1 MFNIGILEMLIIG
14 VIALIFVG
22 PKQLPEVARTV
33 ARFINDW
40 KTTTS
45 EISRSIM
52 TADYRDVSENRPN
65 QEWSVGSADKS
76 ETVERVAEDQQME
89 FEFEEDHEPIPE
101 EGSFHGDE
109 TTAEIKND
117 KA

>member
-52 TADYRDVSENRPN
+52 TADYRDVSENQYEESSGVPL
-65 QEWSVGSADKS
+65 ESPGPEGKLKKDEA
-76 ETVERVAEDQQME
+76 QQME
-89 FEFEEDHEPIPE
+89 FEFQEDHEPIPE
-101 EGSFHGDE
+101 EGAFHGEEIDE
-109 TTAEIKND
+109 TKND
-117 KA
+117 KT